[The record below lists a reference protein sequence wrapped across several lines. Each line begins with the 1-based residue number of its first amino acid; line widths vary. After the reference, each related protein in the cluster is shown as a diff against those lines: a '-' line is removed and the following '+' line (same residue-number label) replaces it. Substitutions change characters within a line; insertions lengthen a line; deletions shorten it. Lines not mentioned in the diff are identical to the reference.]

1 MEGLLSLTK
10 KTSPF
15 NFYYICEKNG
25 DSLSDKV
32 KSTSQM
38 VVVMLVLH
46 IFLKVLG
53 FLACLRNLTTYR

>member
-10 KTSPF
+10 KTSPS
-15 NFYYICEKNG
+15 NFYYVCEKNG

-38 VVVMLVLH
+38 VVIISCFIYLSEVL
-46 IFLKVLG
+46 IWSSI
-53 FLACLRNLTTYR
+53 TTKDG